1 MHDDLKEGG
10 LLSPH
15 DAAAYTFENCSFPNS
30 PAKLEGNCLLL
41 CARGSRFD
49 FAVSGNFLSAFPP
62 IDSLLSPPDPAVSLH
77 LSPSSNPKCNQLDE
91 TNPLPRRDNSPLI
104 KASAFNLVMDSAAL
118 FSFANASPPRYSPVC
133 KAYRSPL
140 GIINKSESVERKN
153 TKSPLPTF
161 QSRRQ
166 IID

>member
-1 MHDDLKEGG
+1 MILVVAD
-10 LLSPH
+10 
-15 DAAAYTFENCSFPNS
+15 
-30 PAKLEGNCLLL
+30 
-41 CARGSRFD
+41 
-49 FAVSGNFLSAFPP
+49 NFLSAFPP
-62 IDSLLSPPDPAVSLH
+62 IASLLSPLDPAVSLD
-77 LSPSSNPKCNQLDE
+77 LSPSSLLKCSGADE

-140 GIINKSESVERKN
+140 GIVNKSESVERKN

-161 QSRRQ
+161 QSSSL

>member
-1 MHDDLKEGG
+1 MTTWQRVACCLRTT
-10 LLSPH
+10 LLSSPSQTARFH
-15 DAAAYTFENCSFPNS
+15 PAQQNWKVIVYDSCS
-30 PAKLEGNCLLL
+30 
-41 CARGSRFD
+41 RDSRFD
-49 FAVSGNFLSAFPP
+49 FVLADNFLSAFPP
-62 IDSLLSPPDPAVSLH
+62 IDSLLSPPGPAVSLD
-77 LSPSSNPKCNQLDE
+77 LSPSSLPKCNQLDE

-161 QSRRQ
+161 QSSSL